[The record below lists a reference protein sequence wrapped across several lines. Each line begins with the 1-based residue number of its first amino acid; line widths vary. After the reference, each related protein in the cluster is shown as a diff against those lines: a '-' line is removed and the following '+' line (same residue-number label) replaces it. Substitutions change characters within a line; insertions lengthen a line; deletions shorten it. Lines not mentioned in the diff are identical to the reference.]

1 MGTWRRIVLLQGG
14 SLLFSQKQ
22 TSDFTHGSILSRI
35 LQISLPMTLALLINV
50 LYNVV
55 DRMYIGHI
63 AGDGKLALTGVGLAF
78 PITVMVSAFQNLCS
92 SGGSPVF
99 SIARGRGEREKA
111 ELALGNTYAMLLAL
125 GIVLTVVGYAVKE
138 PVLWLIGANEETFH
152 YANDYL
158 NIYLLGTVFVLTS
171 MGMNP
176 FINAQ
181 GASRVGMLTVLLGA
195 VINILLDPV
204 LIFGLG
210 MGVQGAALAS
220 ILAQAGSCVWTHAYL
235 LGRKAEYRIR
245 LKSMM
250 PEWGLMGRI
259 LSLGTTGFIAQVT
272 NSAVTMIYNAELA
285 AMGGTVWVTT
295 MTVVSSVREIMMM
308 PMHGFTSGAQPVLGF
323 NYGAR
328 RNDRVREG
336 IRILTW
342 ISLAYQMA
350 IWALL
355 MLFPG
360 VFIRL
365 FNNDPELL
373 ELGSMGIRLFFC
385 LTMFFALQTV
395 GQTVFV
401 ALGRTRQAV
410 FFSLLRKAFLVIPL
424 ALILPGMFG
433 LGVKGVFLSE
443 PISDILGGGACY
455 LVMLRMVYFRLK
467 DESHAIHP

>member
-1 MGTWRRIVLLQGG
+1 M
-14 SLLFSQKQ
+14 FSQKQ

-195 VINILLDPV
+195 VVNILLDPV

-210 MGVQGAALAS
+210 MGVPGGILRLDACVSVGPQGGISHSFEKHDARM
-220 ILAQAGSCVWTHAYL
+220 GSDGPDSQPGHH
-235 LGRKAEYRIR
+235 R
-245 LKSMM
+245 LYC
-250 PEWGLMGRI
+250 PGD
-259 LSLGTTGFIAQVT
+259 Q
-272 NSAVTMIYNAELA
+272 
-285 AMGGTVWVTT
+285 
-295 MTVVSSVREIMMM
+295 
-308 PMHGFTSGAQPVLGF
+308 Q
-323 NYGAR
+323 R
-328 RNDRVREG
+328 RNHD
-336 IRILTW
+336 L
-342 ISLAYQMA
+342 
-350 IWALL
+350 
-355 MLFPG
+355 
-360 VFIRL
+360 
-365 FNNDPELL
+365 
-373 ELGSMGIRLFFC
+373 
-385 LTMFFALQTV
+385 
-395 GQTVFV
+395 
-401 ALGRTRQAV
+401 
-410 FFSLLRKAFLVIPL
+410 
-424 ALILPGMFG
+424 
-433 LGVKGVFLSE
+433 
-443 PISDILGGGACY
+443 
-455 LVMLRMVYFRLK
+455 
-467 DESHAIHP
+467 